1 MLKSGFLY
9 WISLKA
15 TQVFTTATWLTELC
29 ATSKA
34 FRFFVKPGVWYSNLK
49 LVLCLYWMKSCL
61 AASCESVGIYVEL
74 EIIQVLVSL
83 ASARTCRDQKMTIIP
98 HKKKRQSLISP
109 TKNVNE
115 GIEFQHIWVIF
126 NVRMN
131 VGRSCVS
138 LSDMGDAK
146 DGVNDTAWWWL
157 AISSFFWP
165 PISLAVELIPSDLC
179 WLMPYQELNR
189 HDNCTLLE
197 IAKFQSPETYDN
209 TSFRQLNVIK
219 VTPLCSSHPKLMIA
233 TANTS
238 IVHVVTSQ
246 ILQRASVKAKVESP
260 NMLMEK
266 EWKTPHKG
274 SGSKSDW
281 SFGVSLN
288 NWKNQSHCKVK
299 VQKTCHNHQPL
310 KAEIDL
316 PFRRRLE
323 DKDKGR
329 IWMCKEAN
337 VCPWTIQ
344 SILPGQSALWPIQ
357 DIYN

>member
-157 AISSFFWP
+157 AISSFCLTSNQFGCR
-165 PISLAVELIPSDLC
+165 IDSLWS
-179 WLMPYQELNR
+179 
-189 HDNCTLLE
+189 LL
-197 IAKFQSPETYDN
+197 TY
-209 TSFRQLNVIK
+209 
-219 VTPLCSSHPKLMIA
+219 A
-233 TANTS
+233 
-238 IVHVVTSQ
+238 
-246 ILQRASVKAKVESP
+246 
-260 NMLMEK
+260 
-266 EWKTPHKG
+266 
-274 SGSKSDW
+274 
-281 SFGVSLN
+281 
-288 NWKNQSHCKVK
+288 
-299 VQKTCHNHQPL
+299 
-310 KAEIDL
+310 
-316 PFRRRLE
+316 
-323 DKDKGR
+323 
-329 IWMCKEAN
+329 
-337 VCPWTIQ
+337 
-344 SILPGQSALWPIQ
+344 LPGAKPAWQLHPPRDCKIPKSRDLWQ
-357 DIYN
+357 HFL